1 MMFDKT
7 KMVEVREQAKMIF
20 GIDMDQKIP
29 YLSDKGL
36 STLFDVGINRNIE
49 QLLIYEL
56 LKLTPIFDGN
66 EFNVDSTY
74 TAASLELLAKTA
86 LKIKKLIEGQLRLT
100 VRSDIQRK
108 PTQFLGELLNCVGLK
123 QQSVKKS
130 NKGSDRVYVYLLNR
144 DSLGQMNQIVERR
157 KQFPDGWEFVHDLH
171 GLEPAP
177 TRDTSTEKQSTWV
190 LWQVFMEHYRNRML
204 ATEKLKKSKIP
215 MKTSNVLPI

>member
-1 MMFDKT
+1 
-7 KMVEVREQAKMIF
+7 MVEVREQAKMIF

-29 YLSDKGL
+29 YLSKKGL
-36 STLFDVGINRNIE
+36 STQLDVGINRNIE

-66 EFNVDSTY
+66 EFNVELTY
-74 TAASLELLAKTA
+74 TAASLERLAKTA

-100 VRSDIQRK
+100 VRSDIQKK

-130 NKGSDRVYVYLLNR
+130 NKGSDRVYVYLLNG
-144 DSLGQMNQIVERR
+144 DSLGEMNQIVERR
-157 KQFPDGWEFVHDLH
+157 KQFPDGWEFVHNLH
-171 GLEPAP
+171 GLQPAP
-177 TRDTSTEKQSTWV
+177 RDTSTEKQSTSV
-190 LWQVFMEHYRNRML
+190 LWQIFTEHHRNQML

-215 MKTSNVLPI
+215 KKTSDVLPI